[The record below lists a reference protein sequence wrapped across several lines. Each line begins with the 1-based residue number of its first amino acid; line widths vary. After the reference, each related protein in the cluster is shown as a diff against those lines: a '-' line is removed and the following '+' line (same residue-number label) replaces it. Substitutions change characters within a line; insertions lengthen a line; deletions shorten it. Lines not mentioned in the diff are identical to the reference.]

1 MSRPDDLSSVANQ
14 VKHPLKGLG
23 LEQCRHRCPHIEFT
37 FLERTVRKRCGVEV
51 AGTAATVGAARV
63 EEAKQAQQTKEQFE
77 QRLDATMQAA
87 QQQREA
93 AEQAS
98 QQ

>member
-1 MSRPDDLSSVANQ
+1 M
-14 VKHPLKGLG
+14 H
-23 LEQCRHRCPHIEFT
+23 RHLIA
-37 FLERTVRKRCGVEV
+37 LLAAALAGCGVEV

-93 AEQAS
+93 ADQAS
-98 QQ
+98 RQ

>member
-1 MSRPDDLSSVANQ
+1 MDSMRPAHKRRDPIPNPDKTEDNAMHRSPIILLAVA
-14 VKHPLKGLG
+14 LAG
-23 LEQCRHRCPHIEFT
+23 
-37 FLERTVRKRCGVEV
+37 CGVEV

-63 EEAKQAQQTKEQFE
+63 EEAKQAQQNKEQFE

>member
-1 MSRPDDLSSVANQ
+1 MDSMRPAYKRRDPIPNPDQTEDNTMHRPLIILLAVA
-14 VKHPLKGLG
+14 LTG
-23 LEQCRHRCPHIEFT
+23 
-37 FLERTVRKRCGVEV
+37 CGVEV

-63 EEAKQAQQTKEQFE
+63 EEAKQAQQNKEQFE

>member
-1 MSRPDDLSSVANQ
+1 MHRHLIVLVA
-14 VKHPLKGLG
+14 VALAG
-23 LEQCRHRCPHIEFT
+23 
-37 FLERTVRKRCGVEV
+37 CGVEV
-51 AGTAATVGAARV
+51 AGTAATVGTARV
-63 EEAKQAQQTKEQFE
+63 EEARQAQQNQERFE

-93 AEQAS
+93 ADQAS

>member
-1 MSRPDDLSSVANQ
+1 MDSMRPAYKRRGPIPNPDQTEDNTMHRPLFILLAVA
-14 VKHPLKGLG
+14 LAG
-23 LEQCRHRCPHIEFT
+23 
-37 FLERTVRKRCGVEV
+37 CGVEV
-51 AGTAATVGAARV
+51 AGTAATIGAARV
-63 EEAKQAQQTKEQFE
+63 EEAKQAQQNKEQFE

-98 QQ
+98 RQ

>member
-1 MSRPDDLSSVANQ
+1 MHRHLIALLTVA
-14 VKHPLKGLG
+14 LAG
-23 LEQCRHRCPHIEFT
+23 
-37 FLERTVRKRCGVEV
+37 CGVEV

-63 EEAKQAQQTKEQFE
+63 EEARQAQQNKEQFE

-98 QQ
+98 RQ

>member
-1 MSRPDDLSSVANQ
+1 MHRQLIALFALTLS
-14 VKHPLKGLG
+14 G
-23 LEQCRHRCPHIEFT
+23 
-37 FLERTVRKRCGVEV
+37 CGVEV

-63 EEAKQAQQTKEQFE
+63 EEARQAQQTKEQFE

-98 QQ
+98 R

>member
-1 MSRPDDLSSVANQ
+1 MHRYLIALLTVA
-14 VKHPLKGLG
+14 LAG
-23 LEQCRHRCPHIEFT
+23 
-37 FLERTVRKRCGVEV
+37 CGVEV

-63 EEAKQAQQTKEQFE
+63 EEAKQAQQNKERFE
-77 QRLDATMQAA
+77 QRLDATMKAA

-93 AEQAS
+93 ADQAS

>member
-1 MSRPDDLSSVANQ
+1 M
-14 VKHPLKGLG
+14 H
-23 LEQCRHRCPHIEFT
+23 RHLIA
-37 FLERTVRKRCGVEV
+37 LLAAALAGCGVEV

-77 QRLDATMQAA
+77 QRLDAAMQAA

-93 AEQAS
+93 ADPAS
-98 QQ
+98 RQ

>member
-1 MSRPDDLSSVANQ
+1 MHRPLFILLAVA
-14 VKHPLKGLG
+14 LAG
-23 LEQCRHRCPHIEFT
+23 
-37 FLERTVRKRCGVEV
+37 CGVEV

-63 EEAKQAQQTKEQFE
+63 EEAKQAQKNKEQFE
-77 QRLDATMQAA
+77 QRLDAAMQAA

>member
-1 MSRPDDLSSVANQ
+1 MHRHLIALLAVA
-14 VKHPLKGLG
+14 LAG
-23 LEQCRHRCPHIEFT
+23 
-37 FLERTVRKRCGVEV
+37 CGVEV

-63 EEAKQAQQTKEQFE
+63 EEAKQAQQNQERFE

-87 QQQREA
+87 QQRRET

>member
-1 MSRPDDLSSVANQ
+1 MHRPLIILLAVA
-14 VKHPLKGLG
+14 LTG
-23 LEQCRHRCPHIEFT
+23 
-37 FLERTVRKRCGVEV
+37 CGVEV
-51 AGTAATVGAARV
+51 AGSAATVGAARV
-63 EEAKQAQQTKEQFE
+63 EEARQAQQNKEQFE

>member
-1 MSRPDDLSSVANQ
+1 MHRPLFILLAVA
-14 VKHPLKGLG
+14 LAG
-23 LEQCRHRCPHIEFT
+23 
-37 FLERTVRKRCGVEV
+37 CGVEV

-63 EEAKQAQQTKEQFE
+63 EEAKQAQQNKEQFE

>member
-1 MSRPDDLSSVANQ
+1 MHRPLIA
-14 VKHPLKGLG
+14 LFALTLAG
-23 LEQCRHRCPHIEFT
+23 
-37 FLERTVRKRCGVEV
+37 CGVEV

-63 EEAKQAQQTKEQFE
+63 EEARQAQQTKEQFE

-93 AEQAS
+93 AEHAS
-98 QQ
+98 R

>member
-1 MSRPDDLSSVANQ
+1 MHRHLIALLTVALAGC
-14 VKHPLKGLG
+14 V
-23 LEQCRHRCPHIEFT
+23 
-37 FLERTVRKRCGVEV
+37 VEV

-63 EEAKQAQQTKEQFE
+63 EEAKQAQQNKEQFE

-98 QQ
+98 RQ

>member
-1 MSRPDDLSSVANQ
+1 MHRHLIALLAVA
-14 VKHPLKGLG
+14 LTG
-23 LEQCRHRCPHIEFT
+23 
-37 FLERTVRKRCGVEV
+37 CGVEV

-63 EEAKQAQQTKEQFE
+63 EEARQAQQTKERFE

-87 QQQREA
+87 QQQREVPD
-93 AEQAS
+93 QAS

>member
-1 MSRPDDLSSVANQ
+1 MHRHLIALLTVA
-14 VKHPLKGLG
+14 LAG
-23 LEQCRHRCPHIEFT
+23 
-37 FLERTVRKRCGVEV
+37 CGVEV

-63 EEAKQAQQTKEQFE
+63 EEARQAQQNKEQFE
-77 QRLDATMQAA
+77 QHLDATMQAA

-98 QQ
+98 RQ